1 MYSLVG
7 IVWNTF
13 VAVLR
18 RTCWTLVTTIRL
30 IVESTAPYVLASMR
44 GVPVD
49 KVRADDV
56 SVFRIVP
63 ECVPMVTR
71 AAVNCVLL

>member
-13 VAVLR
+13 VAAFW
-18 RTCWTLVTTIRL
+18 RTRWTPIDTLCL
-30 IVESTAPYVLASMR
+30 IVESTALYVLASMR
-44 GVPVD
+44 GVLVGQ
-49 KVRADDV
+49 VRADDV
-56 SVFRIVP
+56 SMFRIVFV
-63 ECVPMVTR
+63 CLPMVTR

>member
-13 VAVLR
+13 VAALR
-18 RTCWTLVTTIRL
+18 RTCWTPTTTLCL

-44 GVPVD
+44 GVLVD

-56 SVFRIVP
+56 SMFRIVP
-63 ECVPMVTR
+63 ECLPMVTR